1 MKILV
6 IHYLRGLAA
15 LAVVLK
21 HFGGHLN
28 VLEIQW
34 LNEVFS
40 FGHFGVDVFFVISG
54 FVIVNTLEKNSAN
67 FLKKRFLRLYPVYW
81 LSLILTT
88 VFFLDPIKYKFSDIE
103 FYKIFF
109 MNVSM
114 FQSFFGIEN
123 INGLYW
129 TLGVELKWYILMFIM
144 FQTKHPLRLL
154 IILNVVLFL
163 YRIDRLFIP
172 YENIANDYFIGNY
185 INLFTLGVLLC
196 KSKTSVGSKNKYAIV
211 KYSYLFISILQSY
224 FYIKHG
230 DIFGLVILF
239 LFGGIFFFNQLFKN
253 ENIKQS
259 KILFWLGNIS
269 YPLYLFH
276 AMAVS
281 IVLNLGLSNRLINAI
296 LMIVVMF
303 LSAFIIHRTIENN
316 LYNRWKDRI

>member
-1 MKILV
+1 VKILT

-28 VLEIQW
+28 VLEISW

-54 FVIVNTLEKNSAN
+54 FVIVNTLEKNTAH
-67 FLKKRFLRLYPVYW
+67 FFYKRFLRLYPVYW
-81 LSLILTT
+81 LSLIITT
-88 VFFLDPIKYKFSDIE
+88 GFLISSDKVKLYDIE
-103 FYKIFF
+103 FYKMFF
-109 MNVSM
+109 MNISM

-123 INGLYW
+123 IDGLYW

-144 FQTKHPLRLL
+144 FQTKHPVMFL
-154 IILNVVLFL
+154 IILNSVLFL
-163 YRIDRLFIP
+163 YQIERLSIP
-172 YENIANDYFIGNY
+172 FENIANDYFIGNY
-185 INLFTLGVLLC
+185 INLFTLGVLLY
-196 KSKTSVGSKNKYAIV
+196 KSKNNVGSKNKHVLV
-211 KYSYLFISILQSY
+211 KLSYVFVSILQAY

-230 DIFGLVILF
+230 DSFGLVILF
-239 LFGGIFFFNQLFKN
+239 LLGSILFFSRLFQN

-276 AMAVS
+276 ATAAQL
-281 IVLNLGLSNRLINAI
+281 VLNLGLSNHLINAI
-296 LMIVVMF
+296 FIIVVMF
-303 LSAFIIHRTIENN
+303 LSADIIHRTIENN
-316 LYNRWKDRI
+316 LYNRWKNKI